1 MVAATGAQRAR
12 RVTRT
17 SEPESA
23 RAPVRG
29 VADAVAAPAR
39 TRTPVRKP
47 KRGGH
52 LVGYA
57 RVSTAEQDPALQLDA
72 LTGAGCWRVFTDH
85 ASGSREDRPE
95 LVAALDSLRPG
106 DTLVVWRLD
115 RLGRSLPHLI
125 ETVTGLAGRGV
136 GFWSVMEAV
145 DTTSAGGR
153 LVFHLFGALAE
164 FERQLIRDRTLAGL
178 AAARPRGRVGGRP
191 RTMTPAKLRLARA
204 LRAQTPPVSLGQIA
218 VELGL
223 PKSTVARNLAA
234 PPPAADDPDTTA
246 TTAGRKRR

>member
-1 MVAATGAQRAR
+1 VKRQTA
-12 RVTRT
+12 
-17 SEPESA
+17 
-23 RAPVRG
+23 
-29 VADAVAAPAR
+29 
-39 TRTPVRKP
+39 RKP
-47 KRGGH
+47 QLDGH

-72 LTGAGCWRVFTDH
+72 LNGAGCWRVFTDH

-125 ETVTGLAGRGV
+125 ETVTALQDRGV
-136 GFWSVMEAV
+136 GFRSVTEAI
-145 DTTSAGGR
+145 DTTTAGGR

-178 AAARPRGRVGGRP
+178 AAAARARGRVGGRP

-204 LRAQTPPVSLGQIA
+204 MRAQTPPVSLGQIA

-234 PPPAADDPDTTA
+234 QSPAPADDPTPA
-246 TTAGRKRR
+246 RRKRR

>member
-1 MVAATGAQRAR
+1 
-12 RVTRT
+12 
-17 SEPESA
+17 
-23 RAPVRG
+23 
-29 VADAVAAPAR
+29 
-39 TRTPVRKP
+39 
-47 KRGGH
+47 
-52 LVGYA
+52 VGYA

-72 LTGAGCWRVFTDH
+72 LNSAGCWRVFTDH

-125 ETVTGLAGRGV
+125 DTVTALAGRGV
-136 GFWSVMEAV
+136 GFWSVTEAI
-145 DTTSAGGR
+145 DTTTAGGR

-178 AAARPRGRVGGRP
+178 AAARARGRVGGRP
-191 RTMTPAKLRLARA
+191 RTMTPARLRLARA
-204 LRAQTPPVSLGQIA
+204 MRDQTPPVSLGQIA
-218 VELGL
+218 AELGL

-234 PPPAADDPDTTA
+234 PPPLPAPAEDPGSA
-246 TTAGRKRR
+246 RRRRR

>member
-1 MVAATGAQRAR
+1 MAATGTQRAR
-12 RVTRT
+12 RAPRT
-17 SEPESA
+17 SEPGPVREPSGEIASTTASSA
-23 RAPVRG
+23 RSRP
-29 VADAVAAPAR
+29 AARKSRPA
-39 TRTPVRKP
+39 
-47 KRGGH
+47 GH

-72 LTGAGCWRVFTDH
+72 LEQAGCWRVFTDH

-95 LVAALDSLRPG
+95 LAAALDSLRPG

-115 RLGRSLPHLI
+115 RLGRSLSHLI
-125 ETVTGLAGRGV
+125 DTVTGLAGREV
-136 GFWSVMEAV
+136 GFWSVTEAI
-145 DTTSAGGR
+145 DTTTAGGR

-178 AAARPRGRVGGRP
+178 AAARARGRVGGRP

-204 LRAQTPPVSLGQIA
+204 MRAQDPPVSLGQIA

-234 PPPAADDPDTTA
+234 PSPTSADDPDTTN
-246 TTAGRKRR
+246 RRRR